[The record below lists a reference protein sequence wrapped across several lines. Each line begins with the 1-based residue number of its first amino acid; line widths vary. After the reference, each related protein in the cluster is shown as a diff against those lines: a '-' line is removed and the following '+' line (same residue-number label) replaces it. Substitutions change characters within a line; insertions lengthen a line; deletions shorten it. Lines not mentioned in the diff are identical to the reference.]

1 MFGHILIADWALFW
15 GAMFLLVLSPVKPA
29 RIPHADLI
37 RPFMVVLALTTI
49 VYGLVRLYR
58 HGMKHARRSK

>member
-1 MFGHILIADWALFW
+1 MFGRILIAIWALFW
-15 GAMFLLVLSPVKPA
+15 GAIVLLILSPVKPA

-37 RPFMVVLALTTI
+37 RPFMFVLALTTI

-58 HGMKHARRSK
+58 QGMKHARRSK